1 LKGVLL
7 ITNNNGVTGIVPAL
21 VASNDLMRSGEEVNN
36 FGFALVTPLGTYN
49 NGDAHTRSS
58 FGT

>member
-1 LKGVLL
+1 L

>member
-1 LKGVLL
+1 L
-7 ITNNNGVTGIVPAL
+7 ITDNDGVAGIVATL
-21 VASNDLMRSGEEVNN
+21 VASNNLMRSGKQVNN

>member
-1 LKGVLL
+1 L
-7 ITNNNGVTGIVPAL
+7 ITDNDGMARIVATL
-21 VASNDLMRSGEEVNN
+21 VASDNLMRSSKKVNN

>member
-1 LKGVLL
+1 L
-7 ITNNNGVTGIVPAL
+7 ITDYNGVAGIVATL
-21 VASNDLMRSGEEVNN
+21 VAGNDLMRSSKKVNN